1 MIFTEVGLTKAKEY
15 RGKKL
20 IAKVGKKHQV
30 ALGIEVDNFSF
41 NEGVEEYKANKNVL
55 YLMYVGTLD
64 ALKLI
69 PPQTGVNVCRVI
81 QVGNDVDEDT
91 IDSIVSEHPM
101 WVTPCIELPSDF
113 RNIKFVCEMC
123 EKYDTIRFIGGKLFQ
138 FPEVKFGFFSKEL
151 LENKGFS
158 IKDEPLFYDNKK
170 AIIDFVEENQLDIE
184 VKEAK
189 KSSRTGSSSSASKR
203 STSKKEKRAVR
214 FASLLNS
221 NQVEL

>member
-123 EKYDTIRFIGGKLFQ
+123 EKYETIRFIGGKLFQ

-184 VKEAK
+184 VKEVK

-203 STSKKEKRAVR
+203 SASKKEKRAVR